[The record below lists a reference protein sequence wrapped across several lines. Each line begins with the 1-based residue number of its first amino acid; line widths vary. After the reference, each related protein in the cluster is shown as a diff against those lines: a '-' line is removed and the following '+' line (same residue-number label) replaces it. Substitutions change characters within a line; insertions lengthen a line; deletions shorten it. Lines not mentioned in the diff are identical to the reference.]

1 MFAQAKTAMLFL
13 FVVLTDS
20 VKNSKVGRTGGGA
33 LNLGHEFKVRFLAI
47 SPADVEEMEAI
58 P

>member
-1 MFAQAKTAMLFL
+1 MLFL

-20 VKNSKVGRTGGGA
+20 VKNSKVGRTGGVA

-47 SPADVEEMEAI
+47 SPADGEEMEAI